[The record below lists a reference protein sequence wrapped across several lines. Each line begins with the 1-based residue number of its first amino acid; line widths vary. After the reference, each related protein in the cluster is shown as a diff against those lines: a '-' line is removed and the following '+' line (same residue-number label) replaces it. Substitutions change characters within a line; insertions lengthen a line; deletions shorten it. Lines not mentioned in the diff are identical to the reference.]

1 MHKQSALKQ
10 ALVEGSGEGW
20 AGSGGWIGRG
30 FSYWLSDSKAR
41 IQCRTSES
49 ACDGTTARDPPHFS
63 SSSHCQVVCSVHHAA
78 RVTATLAPVV
88 QHAGEAVRS
97 SSGLWRRPTAAAATA
112 APSPT
117 QAEKRERKKTKT
129 LSDPLDPP
137 SDPPPRPSLGSEGP
151 TGMKTTVQTL
161 PSSLPPPPP
170 LSRQKSTWR
179 PPPRPSRC

>member
-30 FSYWLSDSKAR
+30 FSYWLNDSKAR

-49 ACDGTTARDPPHFS
+49 ACDGTTARDPPRPPHFS

-88 QHAGEAVRS
+88 QYAGEAVRS
-97 SSGLWRRPTAAAATA
+97 SSGRSGGAHSGGGDCRAVADKGRKT
-112 APSPT
+112 
-117 QAEKRERKKTKT
+117 RKKENK
-129 LSDPLDPP
+129 DPKR
-137 SDPPPRPSLGSEGP
+137 PPRPSL
-151 TGMKTTVQTL
+151 
-161 PSSLPPPPP
+161 
-170 LSRQKSTWR
+170 
-179 PPPRPSRC
+179 

>member
-30 FSYWLSDSKAR
+30 FSYWLNDSKAR

-49 ACDGTTARDPPHFS
+49 ACDGTTARDPPRPPHFS

-88 QHAGEAVRS
+88 QYAGEAVRS
-97 SSGLWRRPTAAAATA
+97 SSGRSGGAHSGGGDCCA
-112 APSPT
+112 SPT
-117 QAEKRERKKTKT
+117 KAEKRERKKTKT
-129 LSDPLDPP
+129 LSDPLDP
-137 SDPPPRPSLGSEGP
+137 L
-151 TGMKTTVQTL
+151 
-161 PSSLPPPPP
+161 
-170 LSRQKSTWR
+170 
-179 PPPRPSRC
+179 